1 MRDAFIRTLI
11 ERARVDKRVF
21 LIIGDLGFG
30 VVEGFAAEFPERF
43 VNAGVSE
50 QSMIGVAAG
59 LADSGYHPFVYSI
72 ANFPTFRCLEQLRND
87 VCYHKLPTT
96 VVSVGAG
103 FAYGA
108 LGYSHHA
115 VEDAAV
121 MRALPGMTVV
131 SPADPWETSKATLA
145 LADLSSPSYLRLGK
159 AGEPVLSRGVAG
171 HTFEIGVPICYKKGK
186 GIALLVMGSVLESAL
201 EAAALLEAAGTAVPS
216 VYSVH
221 TVAPINPRP
230 SERSRIHSLLV
241 TIEEHSLTGDCI
253 RSSWSCVIWESD
265 ALVRVGS

>member
-145 LADLSSPSYLRLGK
+145 LADLSSPSYLRLGRRENQSFLEESP
-159 AGEPVLSRGVAG
+159 ATLSR
-171 HTFEIGVPICYKKGK
+171 
-186 GIALLVMGSVLESAL
+186 SACPF
-201 EAAALLEAAGTAVPS
+201 ATRRARA
-216 VYSVH
+216 
-221 TVAPINPRP
+221 
-230 SERSRIHSLLV
+230 SLF
-241 TIEEHSLTGDCI
+241 
-253 RSSWSCVIWESD
+253 SSWGLCLSP
-265 ALVRVGS
+265 R